1 MAKIRAF
8 EIYLNDKRLCVAGL
22 EQGDLLFSISDGQN
36 KQGRGEVG
44 LGMTGLLPTM
54 ATVRWQQRSLR
65 MNDQGSNQ
73 HSGGQNGRQVRGVA
87 EGPTGFQEIREGVC
101 PYDGEGV
108 RLDDPS
114 EATRYAEATN

>member
-44 LGMTGLLPTM
+44 LGMTGLLPAM

-65 MNDQGSNQ
+65 MNDQ
-73 HSGGQNGRQVRGVA
+73 VRINIVEA
-87 EGPTGFQEIREGVC
+87 RTADKFEVLQKAPPGFQEIRRMSV
-101 PYDGEGV
+101 
-108 RLDDPS
+108 
-114 EATRYAEATN
+114 